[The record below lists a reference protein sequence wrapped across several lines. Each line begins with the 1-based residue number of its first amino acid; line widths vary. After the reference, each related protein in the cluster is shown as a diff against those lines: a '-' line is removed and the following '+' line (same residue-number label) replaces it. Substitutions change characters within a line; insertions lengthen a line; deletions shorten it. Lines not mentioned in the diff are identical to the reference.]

1 MHAELLKREWSQID
15 LVVFI
20 PTYSN
25 LCPQIVLLSS
35 EFEGLVWFVSNLDSG
50 LHLERYNLGC

>member
-15 LVVFI
+15 LVEYM

-25 LCPQIVLLSS
+25 LPSLIALLPS
-35 EFEGLVWFVSNLDSG
+35 EFEGLVWFVSNLCSG
-50 LHLERYNLGC
+50 LHLKRYNRGC